1 MSDAW
6 YVLSEEQQLGPY
18 TGEQLVE
25 FAQEGRIVA
34 ETMVWADGMAEW
46 VTAAQIEGLIAQPVA
61 VAAKPVLA
69 TSNWA
74 PPGAR
79 AANPGAR
86 VATSTSP
93 YQAPV
98 SGYAPMQAIAAGGD
112 YPVFPIKPASFGLWL
127 SSVLGAFGCVII
139 MGLIANMSSS
149 SGSEGQMSDSSI
161 AAAGISVLIF
171 LGIAVL
177 LFIFSWIYFYVI
189 LYRAWNC
196 LRYGRPRT
204 TPGKA
209 IGMLFIPI
217 YQIYWIFVAISGLP
231 QDWNR
236 VMGSH
241 ENLKMSP
248 RMSEGLF
255 LTFCICT
262 LVILGFIITPFL
274 LFPMVSQMCK
284 GINFF
289 AYRRNQTASA
299 NTGVSPS
306 SLGGL
311 KFK

>member
-1 MSDAW
+1 MSDSW
-6 YVLSEEQQLGPY
+6 YVLSEDQQLGPY

-79 AANPGAR
+79 AA
-86 VATSTSP
+86 ATASP

-98 SGYAPMQAIAAGGD
+98 SGYAPMQAVAAGGE

-127 SSVLGAFGCVII
+127 SSVLGTFGCVII
-139 MGLIANMSSS
+139 MVLIANMSSS
-149 SGSEGQMSDSSI
+149 SGSEGQMSESSF
-161 AAAGISVLIF
+161 AAAGVSILIF

-177 LFIFSWIYFYVI
+177 LSIFSGIYFYVI
-189 LYRAWNC
+189 LYRAWDC

-209 IGMLFIPI
+209 IGMLFIPFF
-217 YQIYWIFVAISGLP
+217 QFYWIFVAISGLP

-236 VMGSH
+236 VMASH
-241 ENLKMSP
+241 DGLKMAP

-262 LVILGFIITPFL
+262 LVILGVFIAPFL
-274 LFPMVSQMCK
+274 IFPIVSQMCK

-289 AYRRNQTASA
+289 AYRRNQPATAIA
-299 NTGVSPS
+299 GVSPN